1 MKFLPG
7 KALPRRTNT
16 WLVKCAALTTTV
28 LLVKDIK
35 SQAIMKRE
43 EPSPVVR
50 QFHEKMLRLVT
61 ASFYKELVNYG
72 VNSAEVLSVAG
83 HLLDNVMQ
91 NAGSGNQGPEFQE
104 GRSFINTIRDEWGTE
119 KRLSLDAVTIVPMH
133 PYFIPQVASWLEA
146 PAIRQ
151 SFYPGYPGTK
161 EELAA
166 YLQGPTRK
174 YFAIYFEQQLAGMIG
189 AENIDVESSKLE
201 MRKLVGDPRMH
212 GKGIGK
218 RATFLFL
225 YYVFVLRKFHKVYV
239 HSMDANIRNLN
250 LNARFGFE
258 LEGVF
263 IQDVAIQKQR
273 LDVVRM
279 ALVRPVWLGLF
290 TKPASPDLFGE
301 ASQASEPNA

>member
-1 MKFLPG
+1 
-7 KALPRRTNT
+7 
-16 WLVKCAALTTTV
+16 
-28 LLVKDIK
+28 
-35 SQAIMKRE
+35 MKRE

-91 NAGSGNQGPEFQE
+91 NGGAGSKGAEFPP
-104 GRSFINTIRDEWGTE
+104 GLAFINTIRDEWAAG
-119 KRLSLDAVTIVPMH
+119 KRLSVDAVTILPMR
-133 PYFIPQVASWLEA
+133 PDLTPQVASWLEV

-151 SFYPGYPGTK
+151 SFYPGFPEKK
-161 EELAA
+161 EELALYFQA
-166 YLQGPTRK
+166 PARK
-174 YFAIYFEQQLAGMIG
+174 YFAIYFEQELAGIIG
-189 AENIDVESSKLE
+189 AENIDIQSSKLE
-201 MRKLVGDPRMH
+201 MRKFVGDPRMH

-225 YYVFVLRKFHKVYV
+225 YYVFILRRFHKVYV

-263 IQDVAIQKQR
+263 LQDVAIQKQR

-279 ALVRPVWLGLF
+279 SLVRPVWLGLF
-290 TKPASPDLFGE
+290 AKAASADLFGE
-301 ASQASEPNA
+301 TGQASQLKDVD

>member
-1 MKFLPG
+1 
-7 KALPRRTNT
+7 
-16 WLVKCAALTTTV
+16 
-28 LLVKDIK
+28 
-35 SQAIMKRE
+35 MKRE

-91 NAGSGNQGPEFQE
+91 NAGAGNQGTEYRE
-104 GRSFINTIRDEWGTE
+104 GLSFINTIKDEWATG
-119 KRLSLDAVTIVPMH
+119 KRLSLDTVTIVPMH
-133 PYFIPQVASWLEA
+133 PSFVPQVASWLEA

-151 SFYPGYPGTK
+151 SFYPRFPGTP
-161 EELAA
+161 EELAP
-166 YLQGPTRK
+166 YLQAPTRK
-174 YFAIYFEQQLAGMIG
+174 YFAIYFEQTLAGMIG

-201 MRKLVGDPRMH
+201 MRKLVGDPRMQ

-263 IQDVAIQKQR
+263 LQDVAIQKQR
-273 LDVVRM
+273 QDVVRM
-279 ALVRPVWLGLF
+279 ALVRPVWLRLF
-290 TKPASPDLFGE
+290 TQPASPELFNDAGPDG
-301 ASQASEPNA
+301 QPPEPE